1 VGTGSTGTS
10 SISVGGDGAGSF
22 TLLAEEVSLSPDVT
36 PVTADRVSVKV
47 RRMDIPRLRAFQGA
61 ALAGAAL
68 SLFGRRVHGLPLSLL
83 VGAFSI
89 VVVFALVLGL
99 RSYRWLGRREIVFEK
114 DHLLVGEGGPAVHR
128 RDLRMWALGE
138 GEVRLYAADST
149 YLWRFLAGDGQ
160 LDVFRAEL
168 TKTFGQPRI
177 VVRRGSPRR
186 RALGLGLAV
195 AGAGAFPAG
204 VSADLY
210 ELALV
215 GLLVAAFAF
224 TSFIY
229 SSQKV
234 LRPEP

>member
-1 VGTGSTGTS
+1 MS
-10 SISVGGDGAGSF
+10 
-22 TLLAEEVSLSPDVT
+22 
-36 PVTADRVSVKV
+36 ADRVSVKV
-47 RRMDIPRLRAFQGA
+47 RRMDIPRFRAFQVA

-68 SLFGRRVHGLPLSLL
+68 SLFGRRVPGLPLSLL

-89 VVVFALVLGL
+89 VVVIALVLGL
-99 RSYRWLGRREIVFEK
+99 RAYRWLGRRDIVFEK
-114 DHLLVGEGGPAVHR
+114 DHLLVGEGGQAVHR

-138 GEVRLYAADST
+138 GEVRLYAVDST
-149 YLWRFLAGDGQ
+149 YVWRFLAGDGQ
-160 LDVFRAEL
+160 LDAFRAKL

-177 VVRRGSPRR
+177 VVRRGSRRR
-186 RALGLGLAV
+186 RALGLGLAI
-195 AGAGAFPAG
+195 AGAGAFPVG

-224 TSFIY
+224 TSFMF

-234 LRPEP
+234 LRPEQ